1 MTYSALRATDATGRA
16 LPARLVLRPG
26 QLRIV
31 VDDAGATYPVTI
43 DPYIAPL
50 PTPVA
55 TFTGASSYEYLGS
68 SVALSTDGRT
78 ALMGAPNA
86 STGSGAAY
94 LYSEAGDTWS
104 TTPAATFTGSSSEEL
119 GYSVAL
125 SAGGQVALLGA
136 PGASND
142 NGAAYVYSESG
153 GTWSTTPAATFT
165 GSSSE
170 ELGYSVALSA
180 DGQVALVGAW
190 DAGANDNGAGY
201 LYSEAGGT
209 WSNNPT
215 ATFTGS
221 SNERLGS
228 SVALSA
234 DGQTALVGAPDS
246 SSSNGATYL
255 YSETGGTWSNTP
267 AETFTANSPEEHF
280 GSSVALSAEGQVA
293 LMGAPYAVDGHGAA
307 YVYSEAGGTW
317 SNTPAASFTTSSS
330 EEHLGGSVAL
340 SADGQV
346 ALVGAPG
353 ASSGNGVTSVYSEAG
368 GTWSTTPAAT
378 FSGSSSEELGYSV
391 ALSASGEAALVG
403 APYAEADENGA
414 AYLYSAPT
422 VTVDVSGSQ
431 TYGSSSPIF
440 SYTDDA
446 PSGLTVSGT
455 LTCTTVD
462 GGTSIR
468 ASLAAG
474 THTLDGS
481 SCSGLSLSGTDA
493 SAYSISYTGVTDGFV
508 VSKANQTITFTSTNP
523 SPVTVG
529 GATYTPTATATSGLT
544 VSFTIDGSSTS
555 GACSISAGV
564 VSFAGAGTC
573 VVDANQAGNTNWNAA
588 PQVQQSVTVT
598 VSKANQTITFTS
610 TNPSPVTVGGATYT
624 PTATATSGLTVSFT
638 IDGSSTSGACSI
650 SAGVVSFAGA
660 GTCVVDANQA
670 GNTNWNAA
678 PQVQQSIT
686 VTVSKANQTITFT
699 LLVKHRSLAQPPLI
713 VHASASSGLT
723 VSFSTSTPSV
733 CTAKQVGGGAVVAL
747 HRPGTCIVVASQAGN
762 ASYAP
767 APPVRRSFTVS
778 KAGQTIKFAPLP
790 NQAPAGSTIT
800 VRASA
805 SSGLTVSFT
814 TTTPLVCTL
823 VQTRAGA
830 RLSLLRAG
838 KCTVVAHQAGNATYS
853 AAAIVGR
860 SFTVSA
866 RLTT

>member
-1 MTYSALRATDATGRA
+1 MLVTLLRRVAAGAGLALAIMLAFGTGPAGATTSARLLDSSTGQAVTQRPGDVAATARRATHSAVVTAGLQAAINKSLAREPVTSPAGLSLTWGKRGTVWLRASKDPTASFGLRPVSLGRSSSEALSPGGFVFGPTRTTEALGDGLSVWYRASTSGFEQGFSAARRPAGAAESFSIVLGYTGLHATATGSRGLTISGSRGPVMTYSALRATDATGRA

-78 ALMGAPNA
+78 
-86 STGSGAAY
+86 
-94 LYSEAGDTWS
+94 
-104 TTPAATFTGSSSEEL
+104 
-119 GYSVAL
+119 
-125 SAGGQVALLGA
+125 
-136 PGASND
+136 
-142 NGAAYVYSESG
+142 
-153 GTWSTTPAATFT
+153 
-165 GSSSE
+165 
-170 ELGYSVALSA
+170 
-180 DGQVALVGAW
+180 
-190 DAGANDNGAGY
+190 
-201 LYSEAGGT
+201 
-209 WSNNPT
+209 
-215 ATFTGS
+215 
-221 SNERLGS
+221 
-228 SVALSA
+228 
-234 DGQTALVGAPDS
+234 
-246 SSSNGATYL
+246 
-255 YSETGGTWSNTP
+255 
-267 AETFTANSPEEHF
+267 
-280 GSSVALSAEGQVA
+280 A

-588 PQVQQSVTVT
+588 PQVQQS
-598 VSKANQTITFTS
+598 
-610 TNPSPVTVGGATYT
+610 
-624 PTATATSGLTVSFT
+624 
-638 IDGSSTSGACSI
+638 
-650 SAGVVSFAGA
+650 
-660 GTCVVDANQA
+660 
-670 GNTNWNAA
+670 
-678 PQVQQSIT
+678 IT

>member
-1 MTYSALRATDATGRA
+1 M
-16 LPARLVLRPG
+16 
-26 QLRIV
+26 
-31 VDDAGATYPVTI
+31 
-43 DPYIAPL
+43 
-50 PTPVA
+50 
-55 TFTGASSYEYLGS
+55 
-68 SVALSTDGRT
+68 
-78 ALMGAPNA
+78 
-86 STGSGAAY
+86 
-94 LYSEAGDTWS
+94 
-104 TTPAATFTGSSSEEL
+104 
-119 GYSVAL
+119 
-125 SAGGQVALLGA
+125 
-136 PGASND
+136 
-142 NGAAYVYSESG
+142 
-153 GTWSTTPAATFT
+153 
-165 GSSSE
+165 
-170 ELGYSVALSA
+170 
-180 DGQVALVGAW
+180 
-190 DAGANDNGAGY
+190 
-201 LYSEAGGT
+201 
-209 WSNNPT
+209 
-215 ATFTGS
+215 
-221 SNERLGS
+221 
-228 SVALSA
+228 
-234 DGQTALVGAPDS
+234 
-246 SSSNGATYL
+246 
-255 YSETGGTWSNTP
+255 
-267 AETFTANSPEEHF
+267 
-280 GSSVALSAEGQVA
+280 
-293 LMGAPYAVDGHGAA
+293 
-307 YVYSEAGGTW
+307 
-317 SNTPAASFTTSSS
+317 
-330 EEHLGGSVAL
+330 
-340 SADGQV
+340 
-346 ALVGAPG
+346 
-353 ASSGNGVTSVYSEAG
+353 
-368 GTWSTTPAAT
+368 
-378 FSGSSSEELGYSV
+378 
-391 ALSASGEAALVG
+391 
-403 APYAEADENGA
+403 
-414 AYLYSAPT
+414 
-422 VTVDVSGSQ
+422 
-431 TYGSSSPIF
+431 
-440 SYTDDA
+440 
-446 PSGLTVSGT
+446 
-455 LTCTTVD
+455 
-462 GGTSIR
+462 
-468 ASLAAG
+468 
-474 THTLDGS
+474 
-481 SCSGLSLSGTDA
+481 
-493 SAYSISYTGVTDGFV
+493 
-508 VSKANQTITFTSTNP
+508 
-523 SPVTVG
+523 TVG

-564 VSFAGAGTC
+564 VSFTGAGTC

-588 PQVQQSVTVT
+588 AQVQQSITVT